1 MTVELPDPAPSANE
15 QPSTVLTEQVNTQ
28 KPAEMKLE
36 EQETPEPEKPMS
48 VDEAVRK
55 AASDVAEKAEK
66 EKADA
71 EKPKAD
77 PKAEKPAPERGE
89 NGKFKPKEQP
99 AETQEVQSSE
109 ADADDD
115 GEGEQEGE
123 ATRSSEGRD
132 IDKPPA
138 HFLPRAKE
146 KWATVDPDVKREVLR
161 HFENLEKG
169 IEQSKEDREFRKEI
183 RQYEELAKASG
194 TTVPRALENYTAID
208 RLLRERPDAGVE
220 RILQSIGTTPLQYA
234 QSVMQQ
240 AQFRQQ
246 NPDAAKANDYQ
257 TQLQQT
263 QRELE
268 AERQAKA
275 ELQEQARIAAVERE
289 FVAPY
294 VNNPDFPRFTELAQ
308 DIAKLLNSGIVS
320 FDLPERTRLEEAY
333 YMADRLR
340 PGSRDYD
347 DEPLKPASSAQ
358 RPQNPAGRKSVKGAP
373 SAGTT
378 LKRNS
383 AVMSIED
390 SIKAAMAERGA

>member
-1 MTVELPDPAPSANE
+1 MTVELPDLAPSANE

-66 EKADA
+66 GKAEA
-71 EKPKAD
+71 EKPKVE

-138 HFLPRAKE
+138 RFLPRAKE
-146 KWATVDPDVKREVLR
+146 KWGDVDPDVRGEVHRALS
-161 HFENLEKG
+161 EMQKG
-169 IEQSKEDREFRKEI
+169 MEEYKESHDFRKEL
-183 RQYEELAKASG
+183 RPYEELAKASG
-194 TTVPRALENYTAID
+194 TTVTRALENYTAID
-208 RLLRERPDAGVE
+208 RLLRENPTAGVE
-220 RILQSIGTTPLQYA
+220 KVLQSIGVTPQQYA
-234 QSVMQQ
+234 QHVLGQAQQQ
-240 AQFRQQ
+240 AQNPAMAQTQQ
-246 NPDAAKANDYQ
+246 LQ
-257 TQLQQT
+257 GQIQQLQQQIMQLT
-263 QRELE
+263 QGTE
-268 AERQAKA
+268 QDKA
-275 ELQEQARIAAVERE
+275 AARIAEVERS
-289 FVAPY
+289 VIAPFREQHERY
-294 VNNPDFPRFTELAQ
+294 DELES
-308 DIAKLLNSGIVS
+308 DIVFFLNSGKIPS
-320 FDLPERTRLEEAY
+320 NIPERQRLEYAY
-333 YMADRLR
+333 DMAERIN
-340 PGSRDYD
+340 PAPVYGKAESVIPANQVHK
-347 DEPLKPASSAQ
+347 PL
-358 RPQNPAGRKSVKGAP
+358 NPAGRKSVKGAP